1 MKYAF
6 YFLQLGLMTEYYNTE
21 QMLCFYFEQKE
32 WNKLSMIWVCILGHP
47 GADSEGEAKSKRA
60 AKYGT
65 KKRKERHKMRL
76 IFPRINGPIVLP
88 DHFETVAAVLPS
100 DWAEKHV
107 PYFPARLDFLS
118 APLSAPGSPR
128 MRWVQSSTKTNSLW
142 ERTTYDQWKAESIEN
157 KLFMPRNHKLQAN
170 WNF

>member
-32 WNKLSMIWVCILGHP
+32 WNKLSLIWVCILGHP

-65 KKRKERHKMRL
+65 KKRKERHRTRL
-76 IFPRINGPIVLP
+76 
-88 DHFETVAAVLPS
+88 
-100 DWAEKHV
+100 K
-107 PYFPARLDFLS
+107 
-118 APLSAPGSPR
+118 
-128 MRWVQSSTKTNSLW
+128 
-142 ERTTYDQWKAESIEN
+142 
-157 KLFMPRNHKLQAN
+157 
-170 WNF
+170 